1 MFYGA
6 KRTGNVGSTS
16 ADMHMLQDE
25 ANDFQCGREGLLNF
39 PTARPKICPLP
50 GLEKVRYER

>member
-6 KRTGNVGSTS
+6 KPTGNAGSTS

-39 PTARPKICPLP
+39 SDCTAENLSLFWIEESKA
-50 GLEKVRYER
+50 